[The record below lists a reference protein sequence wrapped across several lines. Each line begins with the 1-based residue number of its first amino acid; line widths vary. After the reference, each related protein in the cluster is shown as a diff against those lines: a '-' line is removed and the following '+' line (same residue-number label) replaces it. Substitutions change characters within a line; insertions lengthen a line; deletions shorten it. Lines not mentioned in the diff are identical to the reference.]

1 MRGKLPQL
9 QEALE
14 GRIQPHHRVLL
25 QQIFAQ
31 LQFLESSMQQV
42 LREIELYLD
51 RELDATECAEIEHH
65 LTGCGSC
72 LQRKEFRVSLRELV
86 AKKCGSDPAPGD
98 LLERIRG
105 LLASESG

>member
-1 MRGKLPQL
+1 MKDCD
-9 QEALE
+9 E
-14 GRIQPHHRVLL
+14 
-25 QQIFAQ
+25 
-31 LQFLESSMQQV
+31 V

-51 RELDATECAEIEHH
+51 RELDRAECVEIEHH

-86 AKKCGSDPAPGD
+86 ARKCASDPAPRD
-98 LLERIRG
+98 LLERIKG